1 MSDADGDA
9 DRDEPEFTHIED
21 DAAQMVDVTEKDD
34 VYREATASGKI
45 RLHAATVKAIRDG
58 EVEKGNVLSTAR
70 IAGIQAVKH
79 TWEDVPMCHQIPV
92 TGVDTRF
99 EFEDDGVVARVSV
112 TSTGKTGVEME
123 ALNGVTR
130 ALLTVWDMV
139 KSAEKDDEGQ
149 YPGTRIE
156 DVRVEEKIKRQ
167 SR

>member
-1 MSDADGDA
+1 MTETD
-9 DRDEPEFTHIED
+9 DEPEFTHIED
-21 DAAQMVDVTEKDD
+21 DEAQMVDVTEKED
-34 VYREATASGKI
+34 VRREATASGKI
-45 RLHAATVKAIRDG
+45 RLREETVAAIRDG
-58 EVEKGNVLSTAR
+58 DVEKGNVLSTAR
-70 IAGIQAVKH
+70 IAGIQAVKR
-79 TWEDVPMCHQIPV
+79 TWDDIPMCHQIPV
-92 TGVDTRF
+92 TGVDTEF
-99 EFEDDGVVARVSV
+99 EFDEDGIAARISV

-149 YPGTRIE
+149 YPETRIE

>member
-1 MSDADGDA
+1 MN
-9 DRDEPEFTHIED
+9 DEPEFTHIED
-21 DAAQMVDVTEKDD
+21 DEAQMVDVTEKED
-34 VYREATASGKI
+34 VRRESTASGKI
-45 RLHAATVKAIRDG
+45 RLREETVMAIRDG
-58 EVEKGNVLSTAR
+58 DVEKGNVLSTAR
-70 IAGIQAVKH
+70 IAGVQAVKH

-92 TGVDTRF
+92 TGVDTEF
-99 EFEDDGVVARVSV
+99 EFDGDGIVARVQV

-139 KSAEKDDEGQ
+139 KSAEKDEDGQ

-156 DVRVEEKIKRQ
+156 DVRVEEKIKSQ